1 MLGVVLNLCFDKDR
15 VAGCIV
21 PDVNTKGFDA
31 DVVCLHQGDRTEDA
45 KGLRAFRE
53 APFAATSTTNP
64 GRSRLHGRMIDIYLE
79 FVLTMMERICDVERP
94 NGASYEFF
102 WILVTVEGN
111 CGISANAFKLQEI
124 AFALLFFS
132 GEGLLIGGFAMQV
145 TMTKLA
151 IAIVIVEI
159 MGEGGAYNGIGSLC
173 KPCLPI
179 IVERCEGATTLTL
192 RLWEGD
198 VAASHGNTSGDSN
211 TTLLVVVDSTIE
223 MINHAIVLDNV

>member
-1 MLGVVLNLCFDKDR
+1 
-15 VAGCIV
+15 
-21 PDVNTKGFDA
+21 
-31 DVVCLHQGDRTEDA
+31 
-45 KGLRAFRE
+45 
-53 APFAATSTTNP
+53 
-64 GRSRLHGRMIDIYLE
+64 MIDIYLE
-79 FVLTMMERICDVERP
+79 FVFTMMERICDIKRP

-111 CGISANAFKLQEI
+111 SGISANAFKLQEI
-124 AFALLFFS
+124 AFALLFLS
-132 GEGLLIGGFAMQV
+132 GKGLFVSSFAMQI

-159 MGEGGAYNGIGSLC
+159 MGEGGAYDGIGSHC
-173 KPCLPI
+173 KPSLPTF
-179 IVERCEGATTLTL
+179 VERCEGATTLTL

-223 MINHAIVLDNV
+223 MINHTIVLDNV